1 MCVCVCTCVW
11 VWVGS
16 QEVDTRVPVCINT
29 SYESTANVSMC
40 IDSLVAVHYDA
51 TSHGTLG
58 CHKPLHATMLQA
70 AQCYC
75 GSWCGLWL
83 TVLPPQTQLRSINR
97 HQSQDYQ
104 QPVVSAD
111 IHTTRNPSCL
121 HLPPRSGFDEAPRMG
136 VLLPQNPYHAS
147 LSIRAADTLEQ

>member
-16 QEVDTRVPVCINT
+16 QEVDTRVPACINT

-58 CHKPLHATMLQA
+58 CHKPLYATMLQA

-83 TVLPPQTQLRSINR
+83 TVPPPKRSSGASTGTKVKIISSLLFLPTFTQPGTPPVYICHHTQVLTKR
-97 HQSQDYQ
+97 HVWGYYCRKTHITHHLASERR
-104 QPVVSAD
+104 
-111 IHTTRNPSCL
+111 TR
-121 HLPPRSGFDEAPRMG
+121 
-136 VLLPQNPYHAS
+136 
-147 LSIRAADTLEQ
+147 

>member
-16 QEVDTRVPVCINT
+16 QEVDTRVPACINT
-29 SYESTANVSMC
+29 SYESTANASMC

-58 CHKPLHATMLQA
+58 CHRPLYATMLQA

-83 TVLPPQTQLRSINR
+83 TVPPPSAAQEHQQAPKSRLSAACCFCRHSRNQEPLLFTSATTLRFWR
-97 HQSQDYQ
+97 
-104 QPVVSAD
+104 SATYGG
-111 IHTTRNPSCL
+111 IIVAKPISRIT
-121 HLPPRSGFDEAPRMG
+121 
-136 VLLPQNPYHAS
+136 
-147 LSIRAADTLEQ
+147 